1 MLLRERHVNRKAWC
15 ALAVIVAGA
24 ITIVAP
30 ARAGD
35 PLYVAKCNDW
45 GGKRFSIEER
55 IDGCTAIIS
64 SGRYGRKNL
73 ARAYNNR
80 GFAWTAKGD
89 LDRAT
94 ADFDEAVRL
103 DPKLPL
109 RNSKRRPPSVK

>member
-1 MLLRERHVNRKAWC
+1 M
-15 ALAVIVAGA
+15 VAGA
-24 ITIVAP
+24 IIIAAP
-30 ARAGD
+30 ARAQY
-35 PLYVAKCNDW
+35 PLYVAQCNDW
-45 GGKRFSIEER
+45 EGKRFSIEER

-89 LDRAT
+89 LDLAI
-94 ADFDEAVRL
+94 ADFREALRL

>member
-1 MLLRERHVNRKAWC
+1 MSSNAWC
-15 ALAVIVAGA
+15 AIAGMVAGA
-24 ITIVAP
+24 IIVAAP
-30 ARAGD
+30 AHARS

-45 GGKRFSIEER
+45 GSKRFSIEER

-73 ARAYNNR
+73 ARVYNHR

-89 LDRAT
+89 LDRAA
-94 ADFDEAVRL
+94 ADLGEALQL

-109 RNSKRRPPSVK
+109 RNSKRRPPPVK